1 MTRTHPTETRTIAA
15 GADHAGFEY
24 KQKIVELLRSMGIE
38 VIDLGAA
45 SADSVDYP
53 DYAHSVALAVA
64 SGKAQLGILVCGSGI
79 GMSIVANKH
88 SGVRASNVESPEA
101 AKLAR
106 EHNDANVLAIGARLT
121 SWERAKEIV
130 LTFLSAEFQG
140 GRHQKRVDKIH
151 DLTNL

>member
-1 MTRTHPTETRTIAA
+1 MTARQPITTRTIAV

-24 KQKIVELLRSMGIE
+24 KQKIVELLRSMGVE
-38 VIDLGAA
+38 VIDLGAS

-53 DYAHSVALAVA
+53 DYAHTVALAVS
-64 SGKAQLGILVCGSGI
+64 SGKAQLGVLVCGSGI

-88 SGVRASNVESPEA
+88 AGVRASNVESAEA

-121 SWERAKEIV
+121 SWDRAKVILMAF
-130 LTFLSAEFQG
+130 LTAEFQG

-151 DLTNL
+151 DLTDL